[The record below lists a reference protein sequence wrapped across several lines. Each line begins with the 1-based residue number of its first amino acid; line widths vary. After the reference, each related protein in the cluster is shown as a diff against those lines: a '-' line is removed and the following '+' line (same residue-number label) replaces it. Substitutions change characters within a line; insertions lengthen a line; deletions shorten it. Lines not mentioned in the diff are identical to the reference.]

1 MQKVFK
7 SRLDEGRS
15 HARLADFSNSFTQHN
30 FITAPKAS
38 YEGILSKNKN
48 SFFDTKLYVASEAAN
63 KKSSKP
69 SVKKKS
75 SSLKELNENLK
86 LEQDKYIRLFAE
98 FENYKRRTSKER
110 IELYKTAGKEILTSL
125 VPVLEDFKRALNQD
139 SESDND
145 EGIKLIYNKFNDT
158 LKNQGLI
165 EVEVNIGDIFDPEIH
180 EAISQIPAID
190 DKQKGKIIDIIQGGY
205 KLGDIII
212 NFPKVV
218 VAQ

>member
-1 MQKVFK
+1 M
-7 SRLDEGRS
+7 
-15 HARLADFSNSFTQHN
+15 
-30 FITAPKAS
+30 
-38 YEGILSKNKN
+38 
-48 SFFDTKLYVASEAAN
+48 TKKKTDI
-63 KKSSKP
+63 KKSSK
-69 SVKKKS
+69 STVKKKS
-75 SSLKELNENLK
+75 TLKELNENLK
-86 LEQDKYIRLFAE
+86 LEQDKYLRLFAE

-110 IELYKTAGKEILTSL
+110 IELFKTAGKEILTSL

-139 SESDND
+139 SDSDND

-165 EVEVNIGDIFDPEIH
+165 EVEVNINDVFDPEIH

-190 DKQKGKIIDIIQGGY
+190 DKQKGKIIDVIQGGY